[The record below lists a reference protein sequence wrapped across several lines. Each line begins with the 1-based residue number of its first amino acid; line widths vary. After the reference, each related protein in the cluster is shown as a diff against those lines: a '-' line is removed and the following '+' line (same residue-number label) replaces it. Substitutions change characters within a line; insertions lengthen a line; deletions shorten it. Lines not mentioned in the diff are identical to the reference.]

1 MIQSLLSLFQNVPH
15 ELVVMLLAAMPIV
28 ELGAAIPVG
37 IAVFHLSPIVVY
49 LLAITGNLLPLL
61 LVFFFLPK
69 VLHLFAKHSPRV
81 HALFDRYFFALT
93 TKHVS
98 SFDRYGAIFLFILVS
113 VPNPGGGVWTASL
126 LAILFRV
133 HLKYAI
139 PAIVG
144 GILLSGLIVLSLT
157 EASITLF

>member
-1 MIQSLLSLFQNVPH
+1 MKGPAILSLLSWALKQMQIDSKILSRSPFGLIKHLNGKDSFRMIQSLLSLFQNVPH

-49 LLAITGNLLPLL
+49 LFAIVGNLLPLL

-69 VLHLFAKHSPRV
+69 VLRLFAKHSPRL

-98 SFDRYGAIFLFILVS
+98 SFDRYGAIFLFILVA
-113 VPNPGGGVWTASL
+113 VPNP
-126 LAILFRV
+126 
-133 HLKYAI
+133 
-139 PAIVG
+139 
-144 GILLSGLIVLSLT
+144 
-157 EASITLF
+157 